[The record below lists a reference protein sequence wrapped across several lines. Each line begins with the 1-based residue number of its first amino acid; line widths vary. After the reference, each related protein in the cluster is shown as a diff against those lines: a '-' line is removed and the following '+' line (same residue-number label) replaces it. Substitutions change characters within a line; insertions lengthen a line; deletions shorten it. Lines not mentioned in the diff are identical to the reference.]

1 MLWTPPRIPGSVVS
15 ALILVVAAV
24 VLSSAPALAPP
35 ALAQSLWMPRDHGSA
50 GMLEVLKPVYDDIDE
65 EFPTFSSFIGLR
77 SKPKDKVSIVAEAS
91 LARFGFEDI
100 SSFSLGNVY
109 LGVEYGKSAGP
120 WFGEFGVR
128 VPTSSEGEIE
138 ARILTGYLS
147 DLVRQEAWLSKT
159 VTFQGAVNLRRAMPN
174 GLYYRLRLS
183 PSVVA
188 STQDTG
194 GDDVEL
200 FAIYSGQLGMEAPSV
215 RAGVGL
221 IARTW
226 ITESDLEGFS
236 GRTQTQLDA
245 HLDFCSGALRPGIEV
260 KTLLDDE
267 LNDIVPVTVGVSLS
281 YSK

>member
-1 MLWTPPRIPGSVVS
+1 M
-15 ALILVVAAV
+15 ALITATAV
-24 VLSSAPALAPP
+24 VPS

-50 GMLEVLKPVYDDIDE
+50 GMFELLKPVYDDIDE

-77 SKPKDKVSIVAEAS
+77 SKPKDKISVVAEAS
-91 LARFGFEDI
+91 LARLGFEGT
-100 SSFSLGNVY
+100 SSFSLGNIY

-128 VPTSSEGEIE
+128 VPTSSESEIE
-138 ARILTGYLS
+138 ARLTGFLS

-159 VTFQGAVNLRRAMPN
+159 VTFQGAVNLRRVMAN

-183 PSVVA
+183 PSIVA

-194 GDDVEL
+194 GDNVEL

-245 HLDFCSGALRPGIEV
+245 HVDFCSGALRPGIDV

-267 LNDIVPVTVGVSLS
+267 LNNIVPVTVGVSLS

>member
-1 MLWTPPRIPGSVVS
+1 MLHTLLRIPGTIPAVMAIAFIVGG
-15 ALILVVAAV
+15 ALTR
-24 VLSSAPALAPP
+24 PAS
-35 ALAQSLWMPRDHGSA
+35 AQSLWMPRDHASA
-50 GMLEVLKPVYDDIDE
+50 GMFELLKPVFDDIDE
-65 EFPTFSSFIGLR
+65 ELPTFSSFVGLR
-77 SKPKDKVSIVAEAS
+77 SKPKDKISIVAEAS
-91 LARFGFEDI
+91 LARLGFEDI

-109 LGVEYGKSAGP
+109 LGLEYGPSSGP

-128 VPTSSEGEIE
+128 LPTSSDGEVE
-138 ARILTGYLS
+138 ARLTGFLS

-159 VTFQGAVNLRRAMPN
+159 VTFQGAVNLRRATSN

-183 PSVVA
+183 PTLVVA
-188 STQDTG
+188 TENTG
-194 GDDVEL
+194 GDNSEL
-200 FAIYSGQLGMEAPSV
+200 FAIYSGQLGMEMPSV

-236 GRTQTQLDA
+236 ERTQTQLDA
-245 HLDFCSGALRPGIEV
+245 HVDFCSGSLRPGIEV

>member
-1 MLWTPPRIPGSVVS
+1 MHRTPSRVLGTF
-15 ALILVVAAV
+15 LVVAGLALITATAV
-24 VLSSAPALAPP
+24 APP
-35 ALAQSLWMPRDHGSA
+35 ALAQSLWMPRDHESA
-50 GMLEVLKPVYDDIDE
+50 GMFEVLKPVYDDIDE

-77 SKPKDKVSIVAEAS
+77 SKPKDKISIVAEAS
-91 LARFGFEDI
+91 FARLGFEGI

-109 LGVEYGKSAGP
+109 LGVEYGNAAGP
-120 WFGEFGVR
+120 WFGEFGLR
-128 VPTSSEGEIE
+128 VPTSSESEIE
-138 ARILTGYLS
+138 ARLTGFLS

-159 VTFQGAVNLRRAMPN
+159 VTFQGAINLRRAMQS
-174 GLYYRLRLS
+174 GFYYRLRLS

-188 STQDTG
+188 STEDTG
-194 GDDVEL
+194 GDNVEL
-200 FAIYSGQLGMEAPSV
+200 FAIYSGQLGMEKPSV

-236 GRTQTQLDA
+236 ERTQTQLDA
-245 HLDFCSGALRPGIEV
+245 HFDFCSGALRPGIDV
-260 KTLLDDE
+260 KMLLDDE

>member
-1 MLWTPPRIPGSVVS
+1 MLWIPPRISGSIVS
-15 ALILVVAAV
+15 PLILAAAAV
-24 VLSSAPALAPP
+24 VLSAAPALAPP

-50 GMLEVLKPVYDDIDE
+50 GMFELLKPVYDDIDE
-65 EFPTFSSFIGLR
+65 DFPTFSSFIGLR
-77 SKPKDKVSIVAEAS
+77 SKPKDKISIVAEAS
-91 LARFGFEDI
+91 LARLGFEDI

-109 LGVEYGKSAGP
+109 LGVEYGNAAGP

-128 VPTSSEGEIE
+128 VPTSSESEIE
-138 ARILTGYLS
+138 ARLTGFLS

-159 VTFQGAVNLRRAMPN
+159 VTFQGAVNLRRVMAS
-174 GLYYRLRLS
+174 GFYYRLRLS
-183 PSVVA
+183 PSIVA

-194 GDDVEL
+194 GDNVEL
-200 FAIYSGQLGMEAPSV
+200 FAIYSGQLGMEAQSV

-226 ITESDLEGFS
+226 ITQSDLEGFS

-245 HLDFCSGALRPGIEV
+245 HVDFCSGSLRPGIEV

>member
-1 MLWTPPRIPGSVVS
+1 MPRTPSRVPGTFLVAAGL
-15 ALILVVAAV
+15 ALIMATAV
-24 VLSSAPALAPP
+24 APP
-35 ALAQSLWMPRDHGSA
+35 ALAQSLWMPRDHESA
-50 GMLEVLKPVYDDIDE
+50 GMFELLKPVFDDIDE
-65 EFPTFSSFIGLR
+65 EFPTFSSFVGLR
-77 SKPKDKVSIVAEAS
+77 SKPKDKISIVAEAS
-91 LARFGFEDI
+91 FARLGFEGT

-138 ARILTGYLS
+138 ARLAGFLS

-159 VTFQGAVNLRRAMPN
+159 VTFQGAVNLRRAMHS

-188 STQDTG
+188 STEDTG
-194 GDDVEL
+194 GDNVEL

-245 HLDFCSGALRPGIEV
+245 HVDFCSGALRPGIDV

-267 LNDIVPVTVGVSLS
+267 LNNIVPVTVGVSLS